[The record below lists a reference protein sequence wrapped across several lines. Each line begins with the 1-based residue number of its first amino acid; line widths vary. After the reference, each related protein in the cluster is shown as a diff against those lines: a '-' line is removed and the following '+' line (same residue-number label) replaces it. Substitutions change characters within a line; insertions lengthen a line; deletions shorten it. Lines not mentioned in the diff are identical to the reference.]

1 MPRRRRRQG
10 DDGVS
15 QWTDVPTIAGVPEFV
30 HSDALYLFRD
40 EARPCSESEYR
51 QGDTSKA
58 ATTMCAVT
66 ADLSDDQ
73 IDEIAAYYLPF
84 VAAKQDFDAALAEA
98 GKAVH
103 EAQCDRCHSEGGSN
117 PDDEAGILAGNLM
130 GYLEAQLAAYRA
142 GKREQRKLLRQSAMT
157 GSSHGGVDFGKLFV
171 SIDSMDT
178 EGFLGFIAPDGEFR
192 FGSSPPVQGHDG
204 IRAAVEGFFSSF
216 AALVTYT
223 RHDGSRITLPFC
235 NVFETEDGLIS
246 LYRIYIDVAPLYAA

>member
-1 MPRRRRRQG
+1 MKRLISIAISLTLGLFASAAMAG
-10 DDGVS
+10 DLDSIVADCNGCHGDNGVS

-40 EARPCSESEYR
+40 EARPCSESQYK

-73 IDEIAAYYLPF
+73 IDEVAAYYAGLPF

-130 GYLEAQLAAYRA
+130 GYLEAQLADYRA
-142 GKREQRKLLRQSAMT
+142 GEREQPKKMEE
-157 GSSHGGVDFGKLFV
+157 K
-171 SIDSMDT
+171 
-178 EGFLGFIAPDGEFR
+178 IAELTDDD
-192 FGSSPPVQGHDG
+192 VK
-204 IRAAVEGFFSSF
+204 
-216 AALVTYT
+216 ALVNY
-223 RHDGSRITLPFC
+223 
-235 NVFETEDGLIS
+235 
-246 LYRIYIDVAPLYAA
+246 YASQQ